1 MLELGSVI
9 ILGILAQWL
18 AWRIKVPA
26 ILPLLIIGL
35 LVGPLSTYWTADG
48 TKLLEPMWTGDKG
61 LFAGEHLF
69 HFVELAIGL
78 ILFEGGMSLKREEIK
93 GVGPAIINLITLGSL
108 VTFLGGAL
116 MAYFI
121 MELPLDI
128 SFLFSGLI
136 IVTGP
141 TVIGPILRNLNIKRN
156 VSAILKWEG
165 ILIDPIGAL
174 VAVLVYEFIH
184 LFHNPEFGSS
194 GNFTG
199 MAIRQFLTIALEGT
213 SLGFF
218 SAHALKWLLKRNL
231 VPHYLLTVFTL
242 SFVLAVFVGS
252 HYLVA
257 DSGLLTVVVLGMVI
271 GNIDVPHKKEIAYF
285 GESISILLIAILF
298 ILLSANI
305 DIKDLML
312 LMDWRV
318 LILFGCIVL
327 ILRPIGVF
335 LSTRTSDL
343 NNNDKLFIS
352 WVGPRGIVAAGIA
365 SLFGSKLV
373 SEGVPGAE
381 YITPLVFMIVLGTV
395 ILNATTANL
404 IARLTGV
411 LLTKSNGILI
421 LGAHRASRLIARYL
435 IDNDRHVVLVDSNS
449 GNIEKS
455 QEMGIDS
462 FQTNIYSDELKDNT
476 DLNDVGF
483 LLAMSGSTEVNEYA
497 LKTFAKQ
504 FGENGAYRLIS
515 VNELQNPDT
524 IEKDCLF
531 TDKDDF
537 INLLEVARDYPQIH
551 EIELES
557 QEQLTSILE
566 KMHNEEQMIPIFI
579 RESETENYN
588 IVVSDISKATGKAG
602 DKLVY
607 MGKEFVPASKQLVVS
622 QD

>member
-35 LVGPLSTYWTADG
+35 VVGPLSTLWTEDG
-48 TKLLEPMWTGDKG
+48 QKLLEPMWNGQKG

-69 HFVELAIGL
+69 NFVELSIGL
-78 ILFEGGMSLKREEIK
+78 ILFEGGMSLKREELR
-93 GVGPAIINLITLGSL
+93 GVGPSIINLITLGSL
-108 VTFLGGAL
+108 VTFTGGAL
-116 MAYFI
+116 LVYFLLG
-121 MELPLDI
+121 LPLDI
-128 SFLFSGLI
+128 AFLFSALI

-174 VAVLVYEFIH
+174 VAVLVYEFIY
-184 LFHNPEFGSS
+184 LFHSPEFGGG
-194 GNFTG
+194 GNEFTS
-199 MAIRQFLTIALEGT
+199 MAIRQFFTIALEGL
-213 SLGFF
+213 SLGFLM
-218 SAHALKWLLKRNL
+218 AYALKFLLKRNL

-271 GNIDVPHKKEIAYF
+271 GNIDIPHKKEIAYF

-305 DIKDLML
+305 DIDDLML
-312 LMDWRV
+312 LRDWRV
-318 LILFGCIVL
+318 LALFLSIILV
-327 ILRPIGVF
+327 LRPIAVF
-335 LSTRTSDL
+335 LSTRTSGMPVR
-343 NNNDKLFIS
+343 DKMFIS

-373 SEGVPGAE
+373 SKGVFGAE
-381 YITPLVFMIVLGTV
+381 YITPLVFMVVLGTV
-395 ILNATTANL
+395 ILNATTAGL
-404 IARLTGV
+404 LARLTGV
-411 LLTKSNGILI
+411 LLAKSNGILI
-421 LGAHRASRLIARYL
+421 LGAHRASRLIASYL
-435 IDNDRHVVLVDSNS
+435 IKNDRHVVLVDSNS

-462 FQTNIYSDELKDNT
+462 FQTNIYSDELKDNS

-483 LLAMSGSTEVNEYA
+483 LLAMTGSTEVNKYA
-497 LKTFAKQ
+497 LNTFSKE

-524 IEKDCLF
+524 IEEECLF
-531 TDKDDF
+531 SDNDDF
-537 INLLEVARDYPQIH
+537 INLLEVARDYPNIYEY
-551 EIELES
+551 EIKSVEDLAIILKDMHTEEKIVPLFIKEL
-557 QEQLTSILE
+557 
-566 KMHNEEQMIPIFI
+566 
-579 RESETENYN
+579 
-588 IVVSDISKATGKAG
+588 ATGDFRVVTSDLSKVQAVAG
-602 DKLVY
+602 DLLVY
-607 MGKEFVPASKQLVVS
+607 MGKEYSSANNTAEIAG
-622 QD
+622 

>member
-1 MLELGSVI
+1 M
-9 ILGILAQWL
+9 GILAQWL

-35 LVGPLSTYWTADG
+35 VVGPLSTLWTEDG
-48 TKLLEPMWTGDKG
+48 QKLLEPMWNGQKG

-69 HFVELAIGL
+69 HFVELSIGL
-78 ILFEGGMSLKREEIK
+78 ILFEGGMSLKREEIR

-108 VTFLGGAL
+108 VTFTGGAL
-116 MAYFI
+116 LVYFLLG
-121 MELPLDI
+121 LPLDI
-128 SFLFSGLI
+128 AFLFSALI

-141 TVIGPILRNLNIKRN
+141 TVIGPILRNLNLKRN

-184 LFHNPEFGSS
+184 LFHSPEFGGG
-194 GNFTG
+194 GNEFTS
-199 MAIRQFLTIALEGT
+199 MAIRQFFTIALEGL
-213 SLGFF
+213 SLGFLM
-218 SAHALKWLLKRNL
+218 AHALKFLLKRNL

-271 GNIDVPHKKEIAYF
+271 GNIDIPHKKEIAYF

-305 DIKDLML
+305 DIDDLML
-312 LMDWRV
+312 LRDWRV
-318 LILFGCIVL
+318 LVLFLSIILV
-327 ILRPIGVF
+327 LRPIAVF
-335 LSTRTSDL
+335 LSTRTSGMPV
-343 NNNDKLFIS
+343 KEKMFIS

-373 SEGVPGAE
+373 SKGVVGAE
-381 YITPLVFMIVLGTV
+381 YITPLVFMVVLGTV
-395 ILNATTANL
+395 ILNATTAGL
-404 IARLTGV
+404 LARLTGV
-411 LLTKSNGILI
+411 LLAKSNGILI
-421 LGAHRASRLIARYL
+421 LGAHRASRLIAAYL
-435 IDNDRHVVLVDSNS
+435 IKNDRHVVLVDSNS

-462 FQTNIYSDELKDNT
+462 FQTNIYSDELKDNS

-483 LLAMSGSTEVNEYA
+483 LLAMTGSTEVNKYA
-497 LKTFAKQ
+497 LRTFSKE

-524 IEKDCLF
+524 IEEDCLF
-531 TDKDDF
+531 SDNDDF
-537 INLLEVARDYPQIH
+537 INLLEVARDYPNIY
-551 EIELES
+551 ELEIKS
-557 QEQLTSILE
+557 EEDLSTYLKDMHVEE
-566 KMHNEEQMIPIFI
+566 KIVPLFI
-579 RESETENYN
+579 KEL
-588 IVVSDISKATGKAG
+588 ATGDFRIITSDFSKVQAVAG
-602 DKLVY
+602 DILVY
-607 MGKEFVPASKQLVVS
+607 MGKEYIPANNTAETSS
-622 QD
+622 

>member
-35 LVGPLSTYWTADG
+35 VVGPLSTYWTADG
-48 TKLLEPMWTGDKG
+48 QKLLEPMWNGDKG

-78 ILFEGGMSLKREEIK
+78 ILFEGGMSLKRDELK
-93 GVGPAIINLITLGSL
+93 GVGPVVINLITAGSL
-108 VTFLGGAL
+108 VTLIGGAL
-116 MAYFI
+116 LAHFI
-121 MELPLDI
+121 MELPWDI
-128 SFLFSGLI
+128 AFLFAGLI

-184 LFHNPEFGSS
+184 LFHNPDFG
-194 GNFTG
+194 GGGDFAG

-213 SLGFF
+213 ALGFF
-218 SAHALKWLLKRNL
+218 SAHALKQLLKRNL

-305 DIKDLML
+305 DIKDLQL
-312 LMDWRV
+312 LLDWRV
-318 LILFGCIVL
+318 LLLFLSIILL
-327 ILRPIGVF
+327 LRPVGVF
-335 LSTRTSDL
+335 LSTRTSEL
-343 NNNDKLFIS
+343 SSREKLFIS

-373 SEGVPGAE
+373 NESVPGAE

-395 ILNATTANL
+395 ILNATTASL
-404 IARLTGV
+404 MARATGL

-421 LGAHRASRLIARYL
+421 LGAHRAARLIAEYL
-435 IDNDRHVVLVDSNS
+435 LKNDKHVVLVDSNS
-449 GNIEKS
+449 GNIERS

-462 FQTNIYSDELKDNT
+462 VQTNIYSDELKDNT
-476 DLNDVGF
+476 DLNDVGY
-483 LLAMSGSTEVNEYA
+483 LLAMTGSTEVNSYA
-497 LKTFAKQ
+497 LKTFGKQ

-515 VNELQNPDT
+515 VNELQHPET
-524 IEKDCLF
+524 IDGDRLF
-531 TDKDDF
+531 TNNDDF

-551 EIELES
+551 ELELKD
-557 QEQLTSILE
+557 QEELHDYLQ
-566 KMHNEEQMIPIFI
+566 KMHDEEKIIPLFI
-579 RESETENYN
+579 REKETDDYR
-588 IVVSDISKATGKAG
+588 IVVSDYTKMSAVEG

-607 MGKEFVPASKQLVVS
+607 LGKELAEEAL
-622 QD
+622 

>member
-35 LVGPLSTYWTADG
+35 VVGPLSTLWTEDG
-48 TKLLEPMWTGDKG
+48 QKLLEPMWNGQKG

-69 HFVELAIGL
+69 HFVELSIGL
-78 ILFEGGMSLKREEIK
+78 ILFEGGMSLKREELR
-93 GVGPAIINLITLGSL
+93 GVGPSIINLITLGSL
-108 VTFLGGAL
+108 VTFTGGAL
-116 MAYFI
+116 LVYFLLG
-121 MELPLDI
+121 LPLDI
-128 SFLFSGLI
+128 AFLFSALI

-174 VAVLVYEFIH
+174 VAVLVYEFIY
-184 LFHNPEFGSS
+184 LFHSPEFGGG
-194 GNFTG
+194 GNEFTSI
-199 MAIRQFLTIALEGT
+199 AIRQFFTIALEGL
-213 SLGFF
+213 SLGFLM
-218 SAHALKWLLKRNL
+218 AHALKFLLKRNL

-271 GNIDVPHKKEIAYF
+271 GNIDIPHKKEIAYF
-285 GESISILLIAILF
+285 GESISILLIAVLF

-305 DIKDLML
+305 DIDDLML
-312 LMDWRV
+312 LRDWRV
-318 LILFGCIVL
+318 LALFLSIILV
-327 ILRPIGVF
+327 LRPIAVF
-335 LSTRTSDL
+335 LSTRTSGMPVR
-343 NNNDKLFIS
+343 DKMFIS

-373 SEGVPGAE
+373 SKGVFGAE
-381 YITPLVFMIVLGTV
+381 YITPLVFMVVLGTV
-395 ILNATTANL
+395 ILNATTAGL
-404 IARLTGV
+404 LARLTGV
-411 LLTKSNGILI
+411 LLAKSNGILI
-421 LGAHRASRLIARYL
+421 LGAHRASRLIASYL
-435 IDNDRHVVLVDSNS
+435 IKNDRHVVLVDSNS

-462 FQTNIYSDELKDNT
+462 FETNIYSDELKDNS

-483 LLAMSGSTEVNEYA
+483 LLAMTGSTEVNKYA
-497 LKTFAKQ
+497 LNTFSKE

-524 IEKDCLF
+524 IEEECLF
-531 TDKDDF
+531 SDNDDF
-537 INLLEVARDYPQIH
+537 INLLEVARDYPNIYEY
-551 EIELES
+551 EIKSVEDLAIILKDMLTEEKIVPLFIKEL
-557 QEQLTSILE
+557 
-566 KMHNEEQMIPIFI
+566 
-579 RESETENYN
+579 
-588 IVVSDISKATGKAG
+588 ATGDFRVVTSDLSKVQSVAG
-602 DKLVY
+602 DLLVY
-607 MGKEFVPASKQLVVS
+607 MGKEYSSANNTAEIAG
-622 QD
+622 